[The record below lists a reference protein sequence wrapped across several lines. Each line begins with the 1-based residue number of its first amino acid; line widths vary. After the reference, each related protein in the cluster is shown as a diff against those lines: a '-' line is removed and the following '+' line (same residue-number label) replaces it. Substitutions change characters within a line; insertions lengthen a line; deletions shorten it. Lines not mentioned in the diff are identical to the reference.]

1 MKAISRVRRLEM
13 KEAEEVFRRGVVLSK
28 SEKEEIRRETE
39 KQVVTPGLETPSTSA
54 M

>member
-13 KEAEEVFRRGVVLSK
+13 KDAEEVFRRGVVLSK

-39 KQVVTPGLETPSTSA
+39 KQVTPGLETPSTSA

>member
-13 KEAEEVFRRGVVLSK
+13 KDAEEVFQRGVVLSK

-39 KQVVTPGLETPSTSA
+39 KVGHDGPSTST